1 MAKLR
6 TILQDWRG
14 QLSWGRVCAA
24 VALVVAVWREF
35 NGADLAHV
43 GLWLGVA
50 LGNYGVSK
58 LTEVRCSKSPNPGA
72 PVPSPAA
79 DGVSSTSIPSTGE
92 RS

>member
-1 MAKLR
+1 MH

-50 LGNYGVSK
+50 IGNYGASK
-58 LTEVRCSKSPNPGA
+58 LTEVLCRSTSPTTGPSANAAGA
-72 PVPSPAA
+72 ASASPAL
-79 DGVSSTSIPSTGE
+79 SSTKGDA
-92 RS
+92 